1 VSIDEENSFIKVY
14 PMKILLLEDDLILSE
29 VIVEHLEYHN
39 YNVTPIY
46 NGIEAENLLFE
57 EKFDLLLLDVN
68 VPLLNGFELLKSLRD
83 SGNETP
89 AIFITSMNSSKDVLE
104 GFELGANDYLK
115 KPFEMIELKAR
126 IDNIKRH
133 FKIDDERMIEIS
145 KNVSYD
151 FSKYILRL
159 EGKEERLSRKEGEFL
174 SYFLHNRTKVIS
186 TDELMVN
193 VWSYDTA
200 PSSATIRT
208 YIKNLRRLLG
218 EESITTIRGVGYVF
232 N

>member
-1 VSIDEENSFIKVY
+1 
-14 PMKILLLEDDLILSE
+14 MKILLLEDDIILSE
-29 VIVEHLEYHN
+29 VIVEHLEYYN
-39 YNVTPIY
+39 YAVTPIY
-46 NGIEAENLLFE
+46 SGIEAENLLFE

-68 VPLLNGFELLKSLRD
+68 VPLLNGFELLKSLRNL
-83 SGNETP
+83 GNETP

-133 FKIDDERMIEIS
+133 FKIDDERLIQIS
-145 KNVSYD
+145 ENVSYD
-151 FSKYILRL
+151 FSKYILHIDS
-159 EGKEERLSRKEGEFL
+159 KEVSISKKEGEFL
-174 SYFLHNRTKVIS
+174 SYFLHNRAKVIS
-186 TDELMVN
+186 NDELMVN

-200 PSSATIRT
+200 PTSSTIRT

-218 EESITTIRGVGYVF
+218 EEMITTIRGVGYLF

>member
-1 VSIDEENSFIKVY
+1 
-14 PMKILLLEDDLILSE
+14 
-29 VIVEHLEYHN
+29 
-39 YNVTPIY
+39 
-46 NGIEAENLLFE
+46 
-57 EKFDLLLLDVN
+57 
-68 VPLLNGFELLKSLRD
+68 
-83 SGNETP
+83 
-89 AIFITSMNSSKDVLE
+89 
-104 GFELGANDYLK
+104 
-115 KPFEMIELKAR
+115 
-126 IDNIKRH
+126 
-133 FKIDDERMIEIS
+133 MIEIS

-159 EGKEERLSRKEGEFL
+159 EGKEERLSKKEGEFL

-218 EESITTIRGVGYVF
+218 EESIATIRGVGYVF

>member
-1 VSIDEENSFIKVY
+1 MSIDEENSFTKVY

-159 EGKEERLSRKEGEFL
+159 EGKEERLSKKEGEFL

>member
-1 VSIDEENSFIKVY
+1 
-14 PMKILLLEDDLILSE
+14 MKILLLEDDLILSE
-29 VIVEHLEYHN
+29 VILEHLEYYN
-39 YNVTPIY
+39 YTVTPIY
-46 NGIEAENLLFE
+46 NGIEAENILFE

-68 VPLLNGFELLKSLRD
+68 VPLLNGFELLKGLRD

-89 AIFITSMNSSKDVLE
+89 AIFITSMNSSNDVLE

-115 KPFEMIELKAR
+115 KPFEMVELKAR

-133 FKIDDERMIEIS
+133 FKIDDERLMSIS
-145 KNVSYD
+145 ESISYD
-151 FSKYILRL
+151 FSKYILHIND
-159 EGKEERLSRKEGEFL
+159 KEEKLSKKEGEFL
-174 SYFLHNRTKVIS
+174 AYFLHNRTKVIS
-186 TDELMVN
+186 NDELMVN

-218 EESITTIRGVGYVF
+218 EKMISTIRGVGYVF

>member
-1 VSIDEENSFIKVY
+1 
-14 PMKILLLEDDLILSE
+14 MKILLLEDDLILSE
-29 VIVEHLEYHN
+29 VIAEHLEYYN
-39 YNVTPIY
+39 YNVTSTY
-46 NGIEAENLLFE
+46 NGIEAENILFE

-68 VPLLNGFELLKSLRD
+68 VPLLNGFELLKGLRE

-89 AIFITSMNSSKDVLE
+89 VIFITSLNTSKDVLE

-115 KPFEMIELKAR
+115 KPFEMLELKAR

-133 FKIDDERMIEIS
+133 FKIDDKTLFQINEKIS
-145 KNVSYD
+145 YNFARYSINID
-151 FSKYILRL
+151 
-159 EGKEERLSRKEGEFL
+159 GKEERLSKKEGDFL
-174 SYFLHNRTKVIS
+174 AYFLHNRSKVIS

-193 VWSYDTA
+193 VWSYDSSPT
-200 PSSATIRT
+200 SATIRT

-218 EESITTIRGVGYVF
+218 EEMISTIRGVGYVF

>member
-1 VSIDEENSFIKVY
+1 
-14 PMKILLLEDDLILSE
+14 MKILLLEDDLILSE
-29 VIVEHLEYHN
+29 VIVEHLEYYN

-46 NGIEAENLLFE
+46 NGIEAEDILFE

-68 VPLLNGFELLKSLRD
+68 VPLLNGFELLKSFRD

-89 AIFITSMNSSKDVLE
+89 VIFITSMNSSKDVLE

-133 FKIDDERMIEIS
+133 FKIDDEMIFQID
-145 KNVSYD
+145 KDISYD
-151 FSKYILRL
+151 FARYVLYID
-159 EGKEERLSRKEGEFL
+159 GKEETLSKKEGDFL
-174 SYFLHNRTKVIS
+174 SYFLRNRTKVIS

-218 EESITTIRGVGYVF
+218 EERITTIRGVGYVF

>member
-1 VSIDEENSFIKVY
+1 
-14 PMKILLLEDDLILSE
+14 MKILLLEDDLILSE
-29 VIVEHLEYHN
+29 VIVEHLEYYN
-39 YNVTPIY
+39 YTVTPIY
-46 NGIEAENLLFE
+46 NGIEAENILFE

-89 AIFITSMNSSKDVLE
+89 AIFITSMNSSNDVLE

-115 KPFEMIELKAR
+115 KPFEMVELKAR

-133 FKIDDERMIEIS
+133 FKIDDERLMRIS
-145 KNVSYD
+145 DNISYD
-151 FSKYILRL
+151 FSKYILHIND
-159 EGKEERLSRKEGEFL
+159 KEEKLSKKEGEFL
-174 SYFLHNRTKVIS
+174 AYFLHNRTKVIS
-186 TDELMVN
+186 ADELMVN

-200 PSSATIRT
+200 PTSATIRT

-218 EESITTIRGVGYVF
+218 EEMITTIRGVGYVF